1 MDTSAE
7 AKKLDPKTAWLFAAA
22 AVVCGIA
29 VSFGLKSQSWKVVD
43 GVYAVL
49 FGGLAFAS
57 TFLTSA
63 KTLGVV
69 GRFAAA
75 GAVFALFVMWFVHGA
90 LASGDSIG
98 LIPSVPGFD
107 GILKAMMKVGA
118 WPFAFMVGIFELLV
132 VLIMSLFGAVVGSR
146 IRAGKGYGLIPA
158 RR

>member
-7 AKKLDPKTAWLFAAA
+7 AKKLDPKVAWLFAAA
-22 AVVCGIA
+22 AVVCGIV
-29 VSFGLKSQSWKVVD
+29 VSYGLKSQSWKVID

-63 KTLGVV
+63 KTIGVV

-75 GAVFALFVMWFVHGA
+75 GAVVALFVMWFVHGA
-90 LASGDSIG
+90 LTSGDG
-98 LIPSVPGFD
+98 LGMIPSVPGFD
-107 GILKAMMKVGA
+107 GILKAIMKVGA
-118 WPFAFMVGIFELLV
+118 WPFGMFIGIFEFLV
-132 VLIMSLFGAVVGSR
+132 VVLMSLFGAIVGSR

>member
-7 AKKLDPKTAWLFAAA
+7 AKKLDPKVAWLFAAA

-29 VSFGLKSQSWKVVD
+29 VSFGLKNQSWKVID

-63 KTLGVV
+63 KTVGVV

-90 LASGDSIG
+90 LTSGDG
-98 LIPSVPGFD
+98 LGMIPSVPGFD
-107 GILKAMMKVGA
+107 GILKAIMKVGA
-118 WPFAFMVGIFELLV
+118 WPFGMFIGIFEFLV
-132 VLIMSLFGAVVGSR
+132 VVLMSLFGAIVGSR

>member
-1 MDTSAE
+1 MSTSE
-7 AKKLDPKTAWLFAAA
+7 EKKLEPNTAWLFAAA
-22 AVVCGIA
+22 AIIAGIA
-29 VSFGLKSQSWKVVD
+29 VSFGLKHQSWKVVD
-43 GVYAVL
+43 AVYAVL

-63 KTLGVV
+63 KTVGVV

-90 LASGDSIG
+90 LASGDGIG
-98 LIPSVPGFD
+98 LIPDVPGFD

-118 WPFAFMVGIFELLV
+118 WPFAFIVGLFELLV
-132 VLIMSLFGAVVGSR
+132 VVLMSLFGAIVGSR

>member
-7 AKKLDPKTAWLFAAA
+7 AKKLDPKVAWLFAAA
-22 AVVCGIA
+22 AVVCGIV
-29 VSFGLKSQSWKVVD
+29 VSYGLKTQSWKVVD

-49 FGGLAFAS
+49 FGGLAVAS

-63 KTLGVV
+63 QTLGVI

-75 GAVFALFVMWFVHGA
+75 GAVFALFVAWFVHGA
-90 LASGDSIG
+90 LASGDNIG

-107 GILKAMMKVGA
+107 GIIKAMAKIGA
-118 WPFAFMVGIFELLV
+118 WPFGLFIGFFEMLV
-132 VLIMSLFGAVVGSR
+132 VILMSLFGAIVGSR
-146 IRAGKGYGLIPA
+146 VRAGKGYGLIPA